1 MAFIHFIY
9 VNKKF
14 NYRCQPVEQTTTTHY
29 CIETQFLKVGGGGKC
44 PAPQGGSM
52 CWCVTLHYIKI
63 INVA

>member
-29 CIETQFLKVGGGGKC
+29 CIETQFLKVGEGANVRLPKEAACAG
-44 PAPQGGSM
+44 A
-52 CWCVTLHYIKI
+52 LHYIT
-63 INVA
+63 